1 MRNSHSRKYRH
12 PAPPEGGSDVG
23 DRKIGHDPFFCRRP
37 DVVQAMKHRQH
48 YRRVAK
54 TPEAMDE
61 NFFGAGFMDQA

>member
-1 MRNSHSRKYRH
+1 
-12 PAPPEGGSDVG
+12 
-23 DRKIGHDPFFCRRP
+23 
-37 DVVQAMKHRQH
+37 MKHRQH